1 MKKVIKRAWGFS
13 SEFLL
18 NNLCENVLFR
28 GGSRTAATSKMERF
42 VIIVNSFQPLT
53 IITKRPILDVAV
65 VLDPPLL
72 FQRRIQLCQTYK
84 MEVHGKSNA
93 AVIQFPADLVTFTA
107 EILNGKLHFMCS
119 VKTVFAK
126 NLIVDVLQGF

>member
-1 MKKVIKRAWGFS
+1 MKKVIKRSCGFS

-126 NLIVDVLQGF
+126 NFIVDVWQGF